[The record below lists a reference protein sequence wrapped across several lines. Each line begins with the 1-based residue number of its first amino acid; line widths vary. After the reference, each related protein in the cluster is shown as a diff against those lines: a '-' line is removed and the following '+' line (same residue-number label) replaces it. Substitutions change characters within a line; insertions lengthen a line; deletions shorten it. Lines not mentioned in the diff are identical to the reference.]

1 MATSAASGAVIRSQ
15 LRTGLDIVIS
25 GSLELI
31 VQLVTRSIVRPS
43 SRILLLTEP
52 LLDMAIGTGDLSGL
66 SLRVMLAES
75 DDRKL

>member
-1 MATSAASGAVIRSQ
+1 
-15 LRTGLDIVIS
+15 
-25 GSLELI
+25 
-31 VQLVTRSIVRPS
+31 VRPS